1 MSYKIQIKHKFAFVF
16 LSFLAIALTVF
27 LYPYGAESEVLNPVG
42 IIGIRERDLIFIAT
56 LLMSIVVVPVF
67 ILTFAV
73 CLRYRASNKDAEY
86 TPNWD
91 NDWLAEAIWW
101 GFPLLIVI
109 FLSLVTWKSSHELD
123 PFKPFQTKVKP
134 IRIQAIALQWKWLF
148 IYPEYDIATVNYFQF
163 PEQTPLNF
171 EITAD
176 APMNSFW
183 LPSLGGQVYAM
194 PGMKTKL
201 HLIAHQIGEFYGS
214 SANLS
219 GTGFAGMRFLAK
231 SVTHKDFEEWVK
243 TAQQSKEKL
252 GMEDYLQLA
261 KPSEY
266 VPETTYSLSDKDL
279 YEEIIMKYMKP
290 PEESTL

>member
-16 LSFLAIALTVF
+16 LTCITVALFGF

-42 IIGIRERDLIFIAT
+42 MIGIRERDLIFIAT

-201 HLIAHQIGEFYGS
+201 HLISHEVGEFHGS

-219 GTGFAGMRFLAK
+219 GTGFAGMRFMAK
-231 SVTHKDFEEWVK
+231 AVTSKDFEEWVK
-243 TAQQSKEKL
+243 SAQQSKEKL
-252 GMEDYLQLA
+252 DWKNYLQLA
-261 KPSEY
+261 KPNEY
-266 VPETTYSLSDKDL
+266 VPETTYSLNDKDL
-279 YEEIIMKYMKP
+279 YEQIVMKYMKP
-290 PEESTL
+290 PEEPAL